1 VIMMMMT
8 KGLKFLCCVIN
19 GRVLKFRLKICKS
32 WSWCAE
38 VTCWVITGERQ
49 AARIR
54 SKYLK
59 AILRQDVTFFDKE
72 TSTGE
77 MVGRMAGDTVLIQ
90 DAIGE
95 KVCIP
100 NFFSFFCSSSPIG
113 NSRIY
118 YESDVW
124 HWSSCLFILWKKS
137 LNVLFMSINGCCSF
151 SLFVEMY
158 NEKN

>member
-1 VIMMMMT
+1 MGDDDDQRFEV
-8 KGLKFLCCVIN
+8 FVLCNQWAGAEIQTELCV
-19 GRVLKFRLKICKS
+19 CKL

-38 VTCWVITGERQ
+38 VTFWVITGERQ

-118 YESDVW
+118 YESDV
-124 HWSSCLFILWKKS
+124 
-137 LNVLFMSINGCCSF
+137 
-151 SLFVEMY
+151 
-158 NEKN
+158 

>member
-1 VIMMMMT
+1 MGDDDDQRFEV
-8 KGLKFLCCVIN
+8 FVLCNQWAGAEIQTELCV
-19 GRVLKFRLKICKS
+19 CKL

-38 VTCWVITGERQ
+38 VTFWVITGERQ

-77 MVGRMAGDTVLIQ
+77 VVGRMAGDTVLIQ
-90 DAIGE
+90 EG
-95 KVCIP
+95 IP

-118 YESDVW
+118 YESDV
-124 HWSSCLFILWKKS
+124 
-137 LNVLFMSINGCCSF
+137 
-151 SLFVEMY
+151 
-158 NEKN
+158 

>member
-1 VIMMMMT
+1 MLCLQMS
-8 KGLKFLCCVIN
+8 LKYVYLGIGAAVA
-19 GRVLKFRLKICKS
+19 S
-32 WSWCAE
+32 YAE

-118 YESDVW
+118 YESDV
-124 HWSSCLFILWKKS
+124 
-137 LNVLFMSINGCCSF
+137 
-151 SLFVEMY
+151 
-158 NEKN
+158 

>member
-1 VIMMMMT
+1 MGDDDDQRFEV
-8 KGLKFLCCVIN
+8 FVLCNQWAGAEIQTELCV
-19 GRVLKFRLKICKS
+19 CKL

-38 VTCWVITGERQ
+38 VTFWVITGERQ

-77 MVGRMAGDTVLIQ
+77 VVGRMAGDTVLIQ

-95 KVCIP
+95 KVYPI
-100 NFFSFFCSSSPIG
+100 FFPSFAHHHQSGIVG
-113 NSRIY
+113 
-118 YESDVW
+118 
-124 HWSSCLFILWKKS
+124 FIMK
-137 LNVLFMSINGCCSF
+137 VMFDIQIHVCSF
-151 SLFVEMY
+151 CETNL
-158 NEKN
+158 